1 MTKALQSDT
10 SPNYWVLVGNKEN
23 YDITRNRGFT
33 LQGIKS
39 TRRKKAE
46 EVKPGDKFIFYITGL
61 MVLGGIVTVTSYCVE
76 DFEPIW
82 DCSSGP
88 RAKELFP
95 YRFRIEPYLVPPDDT
110 GLLPVAPFHQDLQ
123 YLKKWPEKNWT
134 LGFQGNVHQW
144 PEADY
149 LLVENLFR
157 QKLAEISGRT

>member
-1 MTKALQSDT
+1 MPEKFSEKLADRPAQC
-10 SPNYWVLVGNKEN
+10 WVLVGSKAN
-23 YDITRNRGFT
+23 YDISRNLGFT

-46 EVKPGDKFIFYITGL
+46 EVRPGDKFIFYITGM
-61 MVLGGIVTVTSYCVE
+61 MVLGGIISVKSHCVE
-76 DFEPIW
+76 DFTPIW

-95 YRFRIEPYLVPPDDT
+95 YRFKTEPYLVPSDDS
-110 GLLPVAPFHQDLQ
+110 GLMPVAPIHQNLE

-144 PEADY
+144 PESDY
-149 LLVENLFR
+149 VFVEKLFR
-157 QKLAEISGRT
+157 EQLAV